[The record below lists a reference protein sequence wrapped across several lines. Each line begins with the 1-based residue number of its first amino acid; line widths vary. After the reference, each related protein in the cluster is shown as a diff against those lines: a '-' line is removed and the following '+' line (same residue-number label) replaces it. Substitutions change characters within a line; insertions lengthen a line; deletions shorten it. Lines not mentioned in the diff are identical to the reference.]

1 MRSGIGLKTAEVI
14 TMGESAHSKLSKR
27 ARDFLSFRQH
37 PIKIVKYMAKYL
49 WLLLFSLAKYLIASQ
64 FDIKSWLEAN
74 WFDLIILFVIFGFA
88 FIRWALVYF
97 ELGQDRII
105 THTGFMGMTTTVV
118 FFEDIS
124 SVSLCQGPIS
134 YLVHNCEMYIDT
146 DADSVQATDIRI
158 DLTKSRA
165 MEIYHLVSQK
175 AKAQPGFV
183 FKSPKKQLVIFSL
196 LFSSAIS
203 GMIVLLTILYQ
214 AYLIT
219 DSEFNKR
226 LLDEV
231 NSQIQII
238 RNSGIWIYFLVAG
251 LLIGFIWAMSFLS
264 NLLRHWDFTC
274 KRSKDYLRIHSG
286 KGSRRHHM
294 LRRKYIN
301 YLDFTQSFFMRI
313 FNICSVEVSCTGYG
327 KRHKEISALIPITTS
342 KDAVFSAKLLE
353 PEFSLCKAQVRTG
366 KKNIPGFIAL
376 PVTAALI
383 PMVAASVM
391 MYFFEHIKTQIIF
404 IEVMAALPFLWLIVV
419 KCEAAV
425 STSMGFE
432 GDNVTLSYCR
442 WYTFHKVALKKQRIT
457 KVTIKRNPLAR
468 LFGTCTVVIYNT
480 GEDSH
485 KHRIG
490 GVDYNKALSILG
502 QNGFSFISDGA
513 ADSARSA
520 Q

>member
-1 MRSGIGLKTAEVI
+1 MSDQ
-14 TMGESAHSKLSKR
+14 SSKKLTHR
-27 ARDFLSFRQH
+27 ARKFLSFRQH

-49 WLLLFSLAKYLIASQ
+49 WLLLFSLAKYLIASH

-74 WFDLIILFVIFGFA
+74 WFDLIILMVIFGFA
-88 FIRWALVYF
+88 FIRWAMVYF
-97 ELGQDRII
+97 ELGKDRII
-105 THTGFMGMTTTVV
+105 THTGFMGMTKTVV

-134 YLVHNCEMYIDT
+134 YLLHSCTMYIDT
-146 DADSVQATDIRI
+146 DADSVQSTDIRI

-165 MEIYHLVSQK
+165 MEIYHIASHNS
-175 AKAQPGFV
+175 KAQPGFV

-219 DSEFNKR
+219 DSEFNRR

-238 RNSGIWIYFLVAG
+238 EGSGIWIYFLVAG
-251 LLIGFIWAMSFLS
+251 LLIGLIWVMSFLS

-274 KRSKDYLRIHSG
+274 KRSQSELRIRSG
-286 KGSRRHHM
+286 KGSRRHHL
-294 LRRKYIN
+294 LRRKYMN
-301 YLDFTQSFFMRI
+301 YLDFTQSFFMRM

-327 KRHKEISALIPITTS
+327 KRRKEISALIPITTS
-342 KDAVFSAKLLE
+342 KDAVFSAKLLA
-353 PEFSLCKAQVRTG
+353 PEFSLCKPQVKTNRA
-366 KKNIPGFIAL
+366 NIPGFIILPAL
-376 PVTAALI
+376 AALTPLVLGI
-383 PMVAASVM
+383 FMQYLFPWRKS
-391 MYFFEHIKTQIIF
+391 QIIF
-404 IEVMAALPFLWLIVV
+404 IEIMVALPLLWLVVV

-442 WYTFHKVALKKQRIT
+442 WYTFHKVALKRERIT
-457 KVTIKRNPLAR
+457 KVTVKRNPLAR
-468 LFGTCTVVIYNT
+468 IFGTCTVVIYTT
-480 GEDSH
+480 GEDSR
-485 KHRIG
+485 KHLVG
-490 GVDYNKALSILG
+490 GVNYKKALRILK
-502 QNGFSFISDGA
+502 QNGFSFISDKA
-513 ADSARSA
+513 TFSE
-520 Q
+520 